1 MWERIEYGVEGE
13 GMTRRKEESLYIKA
27 DQQRMKLREE
37 GEVVI
42 SSVSA
47 RHRNSGLRQV
57 WCFGRESSQTLEHG
71 TLRRKYESACGGGR
85 GE

>member
-47 RHRNSGLRQV
+47 RHTETWG
-57 WCFGRESSQTLEHG
+57 
-71 TLRRKYESACGGGR
+71 
-85 GE
+85 